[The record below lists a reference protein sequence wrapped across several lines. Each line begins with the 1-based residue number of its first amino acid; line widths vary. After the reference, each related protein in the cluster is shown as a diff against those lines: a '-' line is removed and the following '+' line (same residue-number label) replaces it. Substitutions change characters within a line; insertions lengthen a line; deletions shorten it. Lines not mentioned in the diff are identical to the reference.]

1 MDELSRKAQEFNEA
15 KKQVLKLLPFCFYD
29 DEKNCI
35 MWYSGTLKAI
45 SDFLTI
51 CGKTIAERSEE

>member
-15 KKQVLKLLPFCFYD
+15 RQRVLTLLPFCFYD
-29 DEKNCI
+29 DKENCI

-51 CGKTIAERSEE
+51 CGKTITERSEE